1 MKPSGLLVL
10 TLLGATLGCGA
21 ARRSGDATTSST
33 RPSSSVI
40 TRSEIV
46 ASGLMTMQE
55 VIERLRPHFLRS
67 RGRSS
72 IMRTSSDQVEVY
84 LDDVYGGNTS
94 VLRNIDA
101 TTVQQVEFVSGPET
115 GFRFGRNH
123 SAGVIHIVTRRGDPG
138 GSDASG
144 G

>member
-1 MKPSGLLVL
+1 MKPSSLLI
-10 TLLGATLGCGA
+10 LLALATIPGCGA
-21 ARRSGDATTSST
+21 ARPRDDGAVSTPRRSSNIIARD
-33 RPSSSVI
+33 
-40 TRSEIV
+40 EIA

-55 VIERLRPHFLRS
+55 VIERLRPQFLRS

-84 LDDVYGGNTS
+84 VDDMYGGNTS
-94 VLRNIDA
+94 MLRNIDA

-138 GSDASG
+138 GSG
-144 G
+144 ITEG